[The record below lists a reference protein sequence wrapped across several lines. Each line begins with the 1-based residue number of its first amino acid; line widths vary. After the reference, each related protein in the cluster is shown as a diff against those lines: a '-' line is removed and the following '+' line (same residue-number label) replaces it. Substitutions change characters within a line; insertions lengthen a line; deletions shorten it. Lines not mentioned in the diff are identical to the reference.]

1 MGSAGAI
8 AKIVGGL
15 AIVFVLI
22 AGLYPGAGAA
32 WDTFSETVQAFP
44 QFRNPFDETIS
55 SNPPLVADGDNSP
68 EAAWNNGTVENC
80 DDTDA
85 VPYWGCVV
93 SAGGGGAYPSPP
105 GGGNHF
111 NGRHGNN

>member
-1 MGSAGAI
+1 MGSAGTI
-8 AKIVGGL
+8 AKIVGVL

-32 WDTFSETVQAFP
+32 CSETVQASP

-85 VPYWGCVV
+85 VPYWGGVV
-93 SAGGGGAYPSPP
+93 SGGWGATPP
-105 GGGNHF
+105 
-111 NGRHGNN
+111 